1 MAGDD
6 DLVAAPVWP
15 ELLPWQRPAAT
26 GALATRATW
35 PHALLISGPRG
46 IGKRTLALNFARS
59 LLCESPS
66 AEGLACG
73 TCASCRYVAAGQH
86 PDLQLVEP
94 FTIDEDGEVKLLDAI
109 PVDRIRALIDW
120 ALVTSHRGRAKVAII
135 VPAETLNGAAANA
148 LLKTLEE
155 PPPDTFLL
163 LVSHQPGRVPATLR
177 SRCRHFVA
185 PNADTDVARQ
195 WLADRKVA
203 CPATVL
209 AQAGGAP
216 LLALAM
222 ADPAWQGE
230 RAVWLQALAKPKA
243 LSAVMLAARLDTGP
257 REERKQRLGLC
268 HRLARGVDRR
278 SCTGRGR
285 RHPAAQSGFC
295 RGTHGLG
302 DRGGA
307 DPAVSLS
314 SVVVAAPR
322 AGRASA
328 ARASRRRGAPYWLPG
343 IVSLTMVEKKAPQ
356 AAPSAGARPGV
367 LSLNIREKAALYAAY
382 MPFLKGGGIFIPTS
396 RQYTLGEE
404 VFMLLSLMDD
414 PNRLAVQGKVVW
426 LTPEGVQG
434 NRTQGIG
441 VQFTQDET
449 GGAARATIEKILGE
463 TLGST
468 RPTHTM

>member
-6 DLVAAPVWP
+6 HLVAAPMWP

-26 GALATRATW
+26 RALATRATW

-46 IGKRTLALNFARS
+46 IGKRALALNFARS

-257 REERKQRLGLC
+257 REERKQRLGLAIDLLGAWTAD
-268 HRLARGVDRR
+268 LARV
-278 SCTGRGR
+278 
-285 RHPAAQSGFC
+285 AAG
-295 RGTHGLG
+295 GTPLRNP
-302 DRGGA
+302 DFA
-307 DPAVSLS
+307 AALTALATAVAPIPLFRYHQSLS
-314 SVVVAAPR
+314 RHRALVAHPLQ
-322 AGRASA
+322 GRLVAEA
-328 ARASRRRGAPYWLPG
+328 LLIGY
-343 IVSLTMVEKKAPQ
+343 
-356 AAPSAGARPGV
+356 
-367 LSLNIREKAALYAAY
+367 REL
-382 MPFLKGGGIFIPTS
+382 F
-396 RQYTLGEE
+396 R
-404 VFMLLSLMDD
+404 
-414 PNRLAVQGKVVW
+414 
-426 LTPEGVQG
+426 
-434 NRTQGIG
+434 
-441 VQFTQDET
+441 
-449 GGAARATIEKILGE
+449 
-463 TLGST
+463 
-468 RPTHTM
+468 